1 MIIVDK
7 KIRKSEEEYLKS
19 LGYNIWKVENSN
31 IVYDEISS
39 HADIFFTKLHD
50 KIVVEPTFY
59 DKLNSCYDKCIK
71 GNSILREEYPFD
83 IAYNVCQ
90 IGRNV
95 IHNFKYTDKKVM
107 EIIKDEKLNMI
118 NINQGYSNCSI
129 AVIDEN
135 SAIVTDKKIADIL
148 KKNNIDVLL
157 IEDKFDIKLLKN
169 NNEYSNMSGFIGGCI
184 ARLDDKV
191 IIFGDRKYIDRNNKI
206 EEFIKRRK
214 LKLVDFKNIPVID
227 YGGIVSI

>member
-7 KIRKSEEEYLKS
+7 KIRNCEEEYLKS

-31 IVYDEISS
+31 NVYDEISS
-39 HADIFFTKLHD
+39 HADIFFTKLND

-71 GNSILREEYPFD
+71 GNSISREEYPFD

-135 SAIVTDKKIADIL
+135 SAIVTDKKR
-148 KKNNIDVLL
+148 
-157 IEDKFDIKLLKN
+157 
-169 NNEYSNMSGFIGGCI
+169 NE
-184 ARLDDKV
+184 L
-191 IIFGDRKYIDRNNKI
+191 
-206 EEFIKRRK
+206 
-214 LKLVDFKNIPVID
+214 
-227 YGGIVSI
+227 

>member
-7 KIRKSEEEYLKS
+7 KIRKCEEEYLNS
-19 LGYNIWKVENSN
+19 HGYNIWKVESSN
-31 IVYDEISS
+31 NVYDEISS
-39 HADIFFTKLHD
+39 HADIFFTKLND

-90 IGRNV
+90 IGNNV
-95 IHNFKYTDKKVM
+95 IHNFKYTDEKVL
-107 EIIKDEKLNMI
+107 EIIKDEKLNM
-118 NINQGYSNCSI
+118 INQGYSNCSI

-157 IEDKFDIKLLKN
+157 VEDKIDIKLLKN

-191 IIFGDRKYIDRNNKI
+191 IIFGDRKYIDRNHKI
-206 EEFIKRRK
+206 EEYVKRKK
-214 LKLVDFKNIPVID
+214 LKLVDFKNIPVVD

>member
-7 KIRKSEEEYLKS
+7 KIRKCEEEYLKS

-31 IVYDEISS
+31 NVYDEISS
-39 HADIFFTKLHD
+39 HADIFFTKLND

-135 SAIVTDKKIADIL
+135 SAIVTDKKISDIL

-157 IEDKFDIKLLKN
+157 IEDKIDIKLLKN

-184 ARLDDKV
+184 ARLDDKI

-206 EEFIKRRK
+206 EEFVKRRK

>member
-7 KIRKSEEEYLKS
+7 KIRNCEEEYLKF

-31 IVYDEISS
+31 NVYDEISS
-39 HADIFFTKLHD
+39 HADIFFTKLND

-59 DKLNSCYDKCIK
+59 DKLNSCYECIK
-71 GNSILREEYPFD
+71 GNSMLREEYPFD

-90 IGRNV
+90 IGNNV

-157 IEDKFDIKLLKN
+157 IEDKIDIKLLKN

-184 ARLDDKV
+184 ARIDDKI

-206 EEFIKRRK
+206 EEFVNRKK
-214 LKLVDFKNIPVID
+214 LKLVDFKNIPVVD

>member
-7 KIRKSEEEYLKS
+7 KIRNCEEEYLKS

-31 IVYDEISS
+31 NVYDEISS
-39 HADIFFTKLHD
+39 HADIFFTKLND

-71 GNSILREEYPFD
+71 GNSILKEEYPFD

-191 IIFGDRKYIDRNNKI
+191 IIFGDRKYIDRNNKT
-206 EEFIKRRK
+206 
-214 LKLVDFKNIPVID
+214 LKTNLKFYYFCIYNF
-227 YGGIVSI
+227 YCIV